1 MLRARIKD
9 FIRAIA
15 IGSIW
20 CLLTLV
26 GFLAMDYQDD
36 ILLGLYI
43 LAGATGLSALVG
55 WALFRN

>member
-9 FIRAIA
+9 FIRTIA
-15 IGSIW
+15 IGLIW
-20 CLLTLV
+20 CLLMWV

-43 LAGATGLSALVG
+43 IAGATGLSALIG
-55 WALFRN
+55 WTLLRD